1 MSDEGKKRIKDL
13 ASRVRE
19 KLDTSGETQ
28 LHARGLA
35 LIEEMA
41 KELGGPEG
49 LPGLR
54 LFRDG
59 PHKIKLQRDKKNAEI
74 VVEWERPI
82 GATVM
87 TCVQMGQV
95 KRSERYV
102 FDDGKQAW
110 RRMSGAPGEP
120 FGDVSEALVEVLY
133 PEAR

>member
-1 MSDEGKKRIKDL
+1 MSEEGKKRLKDL

-19 KLDTSGETQ
+19 KLDTSGEAH

-41 KELGGPEG
+41 KELTGPDA

-59 PHKIKLQRDKKNAEI
+59 PNKIKLQRERKNAEI
-74 VVEWERPI
+74 VFEWERPI
-82 GATVM
+82 GAAVM
-87 TCVQMGQV
+87 TCVQLGQV
-95 KRSERYV
+95 KRTERYV
-102 FDDGKQAW
+102 WDEATQAW

-120 FGDVSEALVEVLY
+120 FSDIGDALAEGLY
-133 PEAR
+133 PEGR